1 MAYNLTEDEIIHLAA
16 ESEEAAAERG
26 RWAEKLAVL
35 EAGLRDLKRLDKH
48 RSVTPGK
55 GPSSF
60 VSFCGKRDCH
70 VANFDVRVFT
80 AARMLLQRATPPKI
94 NKTHLL
100 QRPISPPIFGQLIPK
115 LLF

>member
-1 MAYNLTEDEIIHLAA
+1 MVYNLTEDEIIHLAA

-70 VANFDVRVFT
+70 VANFDVY
-80 AARMLLQRATPPKI
+80 
-94 NKTHLL
+94 
-100 QRPISPPIFGQLIPK
+100 PICCYKHTQAITYRYSTRQ
-115 LLF
+115 